1 MNESKWVVSC
11 DWLTLN
17 YQTIVAYTADELVAV
32 LSKHFRCEIMPYSTR
47 HFKNVIRCS
56 FMDFYKDVDALEIVF
71 NPLSKIL
78 HPCLVQ
84 VKVSNVSLY
93 NGLASKNIWNFE
105 RLLGAKYIG
114 ISRIDICVDS
124 DYQDIKNLTDGL
136 KNRTILM
143 KGNKKVQEYYSI
155 DRKEG
160 VDYEG
165 VKFGSAVSAYTFK
178 IYNKTKEISEESKK
192 YYILDYWKENG
203 FAEDAVIWR
212 YEFSILDLDK
222 MELSNGK
229 EPDGRELLRNE
240 YYLLEILEYYLRKI
254 QCVKVSETFFENN
267 PKPYVRFTKEEKYE
281 IIPSFGIDLPKKVDS
296 QRLGSKTKT
305 AKACIA
311 MNLQHILNG
320 DLNRYEAYNLLHSI
334 FITAHQLHLNE
345 WLQLKKW
352 DEISD
357 CYKLYDFTDVRTGS
371 VIVQDLFGEDWVLKQ
386 RDIYSESGAKK
397 PNNQKS
403 SR

>member
-17 YQTIVAYTADELVAV
+17 YQTIVAYTADELVAI

-56 FMDFYKDVDALEIVF
+56 FMDFYKDIDALEIVC

-124 DYQDIKNLTDGL
+124 DYQDIKRLTDGL
-136 KNRTILM
+136 RNRTILM

-160 VDYEG
+160 IDYEG

-203 FAEDAVIWR
+203 FAEDSIIWR

-229 EPDGRELLRNE
+229 EPDGRVLLRNE
-240 YYLLEILEYYLRKI
+240 YYLLEILEYYLKKI

-267 PKPYVRFTKEEKYE
+267 PKPYIRFTKEEQYE
-281 IIPSFGIDLPKKVDS
+281 IIPSIGIELPKKVDS

-334 FITAHQLHLNE
+334 FITANQLHLNE
-345 WLQLKKW
+345 WLQQKKW

-371 VIVQDLFGEDWVLKQ
+371 VLVQDLFGEDWVLKQ
-386 RDIYSESGAKK
+386 RDIYSAS
-397 PNNQKS
+397 
-403 SR
+403 

>member
-17 YQTIVAYTADELVAV
+17 YQSKIAYTADELVAV
-32 LSKHFRCEIMPYSTR
+32 LSKEFICEIQPYSTR
-47 HFKNVIRCS
+47 HFKSVIHCS
-56 FMDFYKDVDALEIVF
+56 YYVCSYKVVDAFEIVC

-78 HPCLVQ
+78 HPCLIQ
-84 VKVSNVSLY
+84 IKLSNLSLY
-93 NGLASKNIWNFE
+93 DGMAHKYIWHFE

-136 KNRTILM
+136 RNRTILM

-155 DRKEG
+155 DREEG
-160 VDYEG
+160 IDYEG

-178 IYNKTKEISEESKK
+178 IYNKSKEIAEESKK

-240 YYLLEILEYYLRKI
+240 YYLLEILEYYLKKI

-267 PKPYVRFTKEEKYE
+267 PKPYIRFTKEEQYE
-281 IIPSFGIDLPKKVDS
+281 IIPSIGIRIPKKVDS
-296 QRLGSKTKT
+296 QRIGSKTKT
-305 AKACIA
+305 AKACIS
-311 MNLQHILNG
+311 MSLQHILNG
-320 DLNRYEAYNLLHSI
+320 DLNRYEAYNLLHSV
-334 FITAHQLHLNE
+334 FITANQLHLNE
-345 WLQLKKW
+345 WLQMKKW

-386 RDIYSESGAKK
+386 KDIYSAS
-397 PNNQKS
+397 
-403 SR
+403 

>member
-47 HFKNVIRCS
+47 HFKTVIRCS
-56 FMDFYKDVDALEIVF
+56 FMDFYKDIDALEIVC

-84 VKVSNVSLY
+84 VKVSNISLY

-136 KNRTILM
+136 RNRTILM

-155 DRKEG
+155 DRKDG
-160 VDYEG
+160 IDYEG

-178 IYNKTKEISEESKK
+178 IYNKTKEISEESQK

-203 FAEDAVIWR
+203 FAEDAIIWR

-254 QCVKVSETFFENN
+254 QCVKVSETFFKNN
-267 PKPYVRFTKEEKYE
+267 PKPYVRFTQEEQYE
-281 IIPSFGIDLPKKVDS
+281 IIPSIGIELPKKVDS
-296 QRLGSKTKT
+296 KRLGNKTKT
-305 AKACIA
+305 AKACIS

-334 FITAHQLHLNE
+334 FITANQLHLNE
-345 WLQLKKW
+345 WLQMKKW
-352 DEISD
+352 DEIAD

-371 VIVQDLFGEDWVLKQ
+371 VIIQDLFGEDWVLKKKH
-386 RDIYSESGAKK
+386 IYSAS
-397 PNNQKS
+397 
-403 SR
+403 

>member
-1 MNESKWVVSC
+1 MNKSKWIVSC

-17 YQTIVAYTADELVAV
+17 YQSVIAYTADELVAV

-47 HFKNVIRCS
+47 HFKTIIRCS
-56 FMDFYKDVDALEIVF
+56 TMEFYCDVEALEIVC
-71 NPLSKIL
+71 NPMSKIL
-78 HPCLVQ
+78 HPCLIQ
-84 VKVSNVSLY
+84 VKLSNVSLY
-93 NGLASKNIWNFE
+93 NGMASKNIWNFE

-136 KNRTILM
+136 RNRTILM

-160 VDYEG
+160 IDYEG
-165 VKFGSAVSAYTFK
+165 VKFGSGVSAYTFK
-178 IYNKTKEISEESKK
+178 IYNKSKEIAEESMK
-192 YYILDYWKENG
+192 YYILDYWKKNG
-203 FAEDAVIWR
+203 FAEDDIIWR

-240 YYLLEILEYYLRKI
+240 YYLLEILEYYLKKI

-267 PKPYVRFTKEEKYE
+267 PKPYIRFTKEEQYE
-281 IIPSFGIDLPKKVDS
+281 VIPSIGIEIPKKVNS
-296 QRLGSKTKT
+296 ERMGNKTRT
-305 AKACIA
+305 AKSCIS
-311 MNLQHILNG
+311 MNIQHILNG
-320 DLNRYEAYNLLHSI
+320 DLNKYEAYNLLHSI
-334 FITAHQLHLNE
+334 FITANKLHLNE
-345 WLQLKKW
+345 WLQMKKW

-371 VIVQDLFGEDWVLKQ
+371 VIVRDLFGEDWVLKQ
-386 RDIYSESGAKK
+386 KYIYSASGAKNPK
-397 PNNQKS
+397 I
-403 SR
+403 

>member
-17 YQTIVAYTADELVAV
+17 YQSIIAYTADELVAI

-56 FMDFYKDVDALEIVF
+56 LMDFYKDIDALEIVC

-78 HPCLVQ
+78 HPCLIQ
-84 VKVSNVSLY
+84 VKLSNVSLY

-105 RLLGAKYIG
+105 RLLGATYVG

-124 DYQDIKNLTDGL
+124 DFQDIKNLTDGL
-136 KNRTILM
+136 RNRTILM

-155 DRKEG
+155 DRKKG
-160 VDYEG
+160 IDYEG
-165 VKFGSAVSAYTFK
+165 VKFGSGVSAYTFK
-178 IYNKTKEISEESKK
+178 IYNKTKEINEESLK
-192 YYILDYWKENG
+192 YYILDYWRANG
-203 FAEDAVIWR
+203 FAEDAIMWR

-222 MELSNGK
+222 IVLSNGR

-240 YYLLEILEYYLRKI
+240 HYLLEILEHYLKKI
-254 QCVKVSETFFENN
+254 QCVKVSETFLENN
-267 PKPYVRFTKEEKYE
+267 PKPYVRFSKEEHYE
-281 IIPSFGIDLPKKVDS
+281 IIPSFGIELPKKVDS
-296 QRLGSKTKT
+296 ERIGNKTRT
-305 AKACIA
+305 AKACIS
-311 MNLQHILNG
+311 MSLQHILNG
-320 DLNRYEAYNLLHSI
+320 VLNRYEAYNLLHSV
-334 FITAHQLHLNE
+334 FITANQLHLNE
-345 WLQLKKW
+345 WLQTKKW

-371 VIVQDLFGEDWVLKQ
+371 VIVQDLFGEDWVLRKK
-386 RDIYSESGAKK
+386 DIFGKRS
-397 PNNQKS
+397 
-403 SR
+403 

>member
-17 YQTIVAYTADELVAV
+17 YQSVIAYTADELVAV

-56 FMDFYKDVDALEIVF
+56 NMEFYKDIEALEIVC

-78 HPCLVQ
+78 HPCLIQ
-84 VKVSNVSLY
+84 VKVSNISLY
-93 NGLASKNIWNFE
+93 NGMASKNIWNFE
-105 RLLGAKYIG
+105 RLLGPKYIG

-124 DYQDIKNLTDGL
+124 EYQDIKNLTDGL
-136 KNRTILM
+136 RNRTILM

-160 VDYEG
+160 IDYEG

-178 IYNKTKEISEESKK
+178 IYNKSKEIAEESMK

-203 FAEDAVIWR
+203 FAADAIIWR
-212 YEFSILDLDK
+212 YEFSILDLD
-222 MELSNGK
+222 EITLSNGK

-267 PKPYVRFTKEEKYE
+267 PKPYIRFTKEEQYE
-281 IIPSFGIDLPKKVDS
+281 IIPSIGIEIPKKVNS
-296 QRLGSKTKT
+296 ERIGAKTRT
-305 AKACIA
+305 AKSCIS
-311 MNLQHILNG
+311 MNLQHILDG
-320 DLNRYEAYNLLHSI
+320 DLTKYEAYNLLHAI
-334 FITAHQLHLNE
+334 FITANRLHLNE
-345 WLQLKKW
+345 WLQMKKW
-352 DEISD
+352 DEIAD

-371 VIVQDLFGEDWVLKQ
+371 VIVQDLFGEDWVLSQ
-386 RDIYSESGAKK
+386 RDIFGK
-397 PNNQKS
+397 PSKNQKK
-403 SR
+403 